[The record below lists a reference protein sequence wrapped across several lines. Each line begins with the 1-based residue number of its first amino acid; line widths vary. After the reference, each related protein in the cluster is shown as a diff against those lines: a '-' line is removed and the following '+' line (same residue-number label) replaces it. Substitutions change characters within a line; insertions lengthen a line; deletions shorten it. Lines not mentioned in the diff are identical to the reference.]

1 MKIVIVLIA
10 SVTGLLFGGCA
21 EQPLLSDEEYYSI
34 HGPAANSPDPV
45 GHVQPPS
52 QFSGAGTGH

>member
-10 SVTGLLFGGCA
+10 SVMGLLLGGCA
-21 EQPLLSDEEYYSI
+21 EQPLLSDEEYYAI

-45 GHVQPPS
+45 AHVQPINQQPG
-52 QFSGAGTGH
+52 SGY